1 MHRTSD
7 MARAVQRERND
18 TGPILP
24 AHLYEAYRRYKLAHE
39 RPGQYPLGG
48 GGAAGLGRSR
58 RMF

>member
-1 MHRTSD
+1 